1 MELFSNEKYFSR
13 ENFIANYLRNTIISR
28 RNTCDENS
36 GKKSRLITISRNDNS
51 RKFRNII
58 QMLIYS

>member
-28 RNTCDENS
+28 RNTYDENS
-36 GKKSRLITISRNDNS
+36 GEKSRLIDKR
-51 RKFRNII
+51 FFE
-58 QMLIYS
+58 